1 MSDQDNTLHAAA
13 ESDNNVNPNEE
24 SCDGSIGVE
33 KAATVN
39 SFSENGS
46 VMTPTRKVTGS
57 DDAKNDPDST
67 MKTIRKGQKPSDSYP
82 LREEA
87 TMALTH
93 NFPKEVNDR
102 NKSIHLS
109 STSDTF
115 VVPYAGGAALM
126 DSTAIDNRVHNHHG
140 NDANDGDGA
149 PLASQS
155 PREGGGSFTSRGNS
169 QLPLDDASSSGR
181 EDPIGTYLG
190 PTNKD
195 IVVTEKDNKAQLKT
209 QEDDPESSTAA
220 QHLIQNISS
229 DLDQKLDGVRSW
241 TKKFLQELSVYVNS
255 NNAITT
261 EYGRIRKLEGAEK
274 NRLDLLESNV
284 NVASADMARRG
295 SVGERGTPIVT
306 TPAPIQQGNQQQEEE
321 KERVPPGKRYGR
333 HSLGSSTEALR
344 PRHNRSLTPI
354 MINKRRRSYIDRMG
368 GKENRGK
375 KRVSFGPLDSEGHEN

>member
-13 ESDNNVNPNEE
+13 ESDNNVNPNKE
-24 SCDGSIGVE
+24 SYDGSIGVE
-33 KAATVN
+33 KAVTVN
-39 SFSENGS
+39 DSNKNGS
-46 VMTPTRKVTGS
+46 VMTPIRKVTGS

-67 MKTIRKGQKPSDSYP
+67 MKTIRKGEKPSDSYP

-93 NFPKEVNDR
+93 DFPKEIDGQ
-102 NKSIHLS
+102 NKNTHDS
-109 STSDTF
+109 STIEAF
-115 VVPYAGGAALM
+115 VVPYAGGAALKV
-126 DSTAIDNRVHNHHG
+126 DSTSIDNSVHNHHG
-140 NDANDGDGA
+140 NDTNDGDGA

-155 PREGGGSFTSRGNS
+155 PLGGGGPFTGRDNS
-169 QLPLDDASSSGR
+169 ELRLDDAASSGR
-181 EDPIGTYLG
+181 EDPVGSYLG
-190 PTNKD
+190 PANKD
-195 IVVTEKDNKAQLKT
+195 IVVPTKDNKAQLKT
-209 QEDDPESSTAA
+209 QEDDPESSAAA

-261 EYGRIRKLEGAEK
+261 EYCRIRKLEGAEK

-284 NVASADMARRG
+284 NVASADMVRRG
-295 SVGERGTPIVT
+295 SVGERGTPIAT
-306 TPAPIQQGNQQQEEE
+306 TPTTMMQQQH
-321 KERVPPGKRYGR
+321 PPGKRYGR

-354 MINKRRRSYIDRMG
+354 MINKRRRSYIDRIG